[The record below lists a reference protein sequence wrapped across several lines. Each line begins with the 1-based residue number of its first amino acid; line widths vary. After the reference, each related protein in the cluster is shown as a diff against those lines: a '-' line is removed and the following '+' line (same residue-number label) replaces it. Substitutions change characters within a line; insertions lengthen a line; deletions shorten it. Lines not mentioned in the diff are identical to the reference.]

1 MTTIP
6 RRHKDKLT
14 DEASRGMRLNAQKA
28 LLRER
33 LAEHRYRI
41 ETGGVVR

>member
-1 MTTIP
+1 
-6 RRHKDKLT
+6 
-14 DEASRGMRLNAQKA
+14 MRLNAQKA

-41 ETGGVVR
+41 ETGGVVLPNGLRVRFSCRTR